1 MQTNSGN
8 IQVRVLARKA
18 SSILPDWIVLVR
30 YSCKTD
36 EQSGPDTAGVRREFI
51 RFMVGKKS
59 VAIWLKFQTWVQ
71 QSTCQAF
78 DVGQQRGHCYWVHG
92 TCYIGA
98 VSFRELGSDRFA
110 QLVLRGRHSSRGSDA
125 DYAGHPT
132 ARETRY

>member
-1 MQTNSGN
+1 MY
-8 IQVRVLARKA
+8 
-18 SSILPDWIVLVR
+18 WIVLVR

-92 TCYIGA
+92 SSYIGA
-98 VSFRELGSDRFA
+98 VSFRELGSDPA
-110 QLVLRGRHSSRGSDA
+110 LPNLSYVPVISRCGSDA
-125 DYAGHPT
+125 GYAAHHT
-132 ARETRY
+132 ARESRY